1 VRAMPRD
8 LVQQYREKAEEC
20 RRLAESALTDIDR
33 RLMLALAKDFDH
45 KAELE
50 AAKRRG

>member
-1 VRAMPRD
+1 MKDD
-8 LVQQYREKAEEC
+8 LVQRYKQKAEEC
-20 RRLAESALTDIDR
+20 RRLAEDAIADIDR

-50 AAKRRG
+50 ETKQRGPS